1 MSSSCKAIFALVI
14 FAALLD
20 SSAAAFRACNFNTTD
35 SHRDA
40 RCQCPCQ
47 CPWVQTIPAVGV
59 LCTNLPGHQSWS
71 RSPFSKR
78 QTTKCSVTG
87 LIPLCRSTNGRFLV
101 LPVCAACAAHELP
114 LCAGCASRASQ
125 ASESG
130 EAQACALVANC
141 WLVQADWNRTTEI
154 DQLPPMVRD
163 GLTPKP
169 TLYTCH
175 GAENC
180 CFDGDGQET
189 YPPSRKQT
197 SNKQSIMWF
206 RV

>member
-1 MSSSCKAIFALVI
+1 MGEQQRSKSRNSTIMSSSCKAIFALVI

-20 SSAAAFRACNFNTTD
+20 SSAAFRACNFNTTD

-40 RCQCPCQ
+40 RCAVYEPAGA
-47 CPWVQTIPAVGV
+47 PKLEPIAVQQTSNDKMFCYWPDSTVPLDQWEAVQVGQAKPV
-59 LCTNLPGHQSWS
+59 NL
-71 RSPFSKR
+71 
-78 QTTKCSVTG
+78 
-87 LIPLCRSTNGRFLV
+87 
-101 LPVCAACAAHELP
+101 
-114 LCAGCASRASQ
+114 
-125 ASESG
+125 
-130 EAQACALVANC
+130 
-141 WLVQADWNRTTEI
+141 ADWNRTTEI

-197 SNKQSIMWF
+197 SNKQSLMWF